1 MKPIL
6 QNLVEMTGH
15 RDHLRL
21 EVSVLTTL
29 QAFSGMVQVRSL
41 EVFMLDGEY
50 YCRPRTW
57 MDGRGQW
64 LSAGT
69 EAQSDPQRVRV
80 ADMPALH
87 ECLQAHASQ
96 AVAKLGKGR
105 HALWLPVWMN
115 DKVHTCLEVIQAR
128 PFSAQ
133 KIDTINSVFQVF
145 QNYQSLLDYSE
156 RDALTGLFNRKT
168 FDEQFSRHTMS
179 GLASRTSAA
188 NESLVADESPVTNE
202 HEPVQ
207 QWLAVVDI
215 DHFKQVNDRFGHLYG
230 DEVLI
235 LITNILRN
243 SFRSHDRIFRFGGE
257 EFVVLLR
264 STTLST
270 AHKVFN
276 RFRLAVQEYN
286 FPQVGRVTVSLG
298 FVCTTKGSP
307 VEILGQADQA
317 LYYAKEHG
325 RNQVCFYDDL
335 VANGHLTAKV
345 ANDDVELF

>member
-156 RDALTGLFNRKT
+156 RDALTYGYW
-168 FDEQFSRHTMS
+168 QHCV
-179 GLASRTSAA
+179 RT
-188 NESLVADESPVTNE
+188 
-202 HEPVQ
+202 
-207 QWLAVVDI
+207 
-215 DHFKQVNDRFGHLYG
+215 
-230 DEVLI
+230 
-235 LITNILRN
+235 
-243 SFRSHDRIFRFGGE
+243 
-257 EFVVLLR
+257 
-264 STTLST
+264 
-270 AHKVFN
+270 VFN
-276 RFRLAVQEYN
+276 N
-286 FPQVGRVTVSLG
+286 
-298 FVCTTKGSP
+298 
-307 VEILGQADQA
+307 
-317 LYYAKEHG
+317 
-325 RNQVCFYDDL
+325 
-335 VANGHLTAKV
+335 
-345 ANDDVELF
+345 

>member
-96 AVAKLGKGR
+96 AVA
-105 HALWLPVWMN
+105 N
-115 DKVHTCLEVIQAR
+115 C
-128 PFSAQ
+128 
-133 KIDTINSVFQVF
+133 
-145 QNYQSLLDYSE
+145 
-156 RDALTGLFNRKT
+156 
-168 FDEQFSRHTMS
+168 
-179 GLASRTSAA
+179 
-188 NESLVADESPVTNE
+188 
-202 HEPVQ
+202 
-207 QWLAVVDI
+207 
-215 DHFKQVNDRFGHLYG
+215 
-230 DEVLI
+230 
-235 LITNILRN
+235 
-243 SFRSHDRIFRFGGE
+243 HD
-257 EFVVLLR
+257 
-264 STTLST
+264 
-270 AHKVFN
+270 
-276 RFRLAVQEYN
+276 
-286 FPQVGRVTVSLG
+286 P
-298 FVCTTKGSP
+298 CGSP
-307 VEILGQADQA
+307 WMMEDTGGVRASTGRGRSIL
-317 LYYAKEHG
+317 
-325 RNQVCFYDDL
+325 
-335 VANGHLTAKV
+335 
-345 ANDDVELF
+345 